1 MKVENAGKIEI
12 KEIGASPSY
21 KKTIRQLIENF
32 YDIQKLRVETYN
44 RIVSYVKENAQNI
57 KKALEDASHS
67 FCETHTAGASHK
79 KLETH
84 VGDASQGGIETH
96 RENANFNEKIR
107 PELLQAIRLLEDA
120 EKARGVKGMKKY
132 SEFVKKFILTRDSI
146 LLLTDDLKKHYNEI
160 ETFIWFFNTIYKTEK
175 ELKNFLD
182 SWSKNHPLRT
192 EFLNHVK
199 GIGPVLATGIIAWL
213 SEPILKAEK
222 PSSIWKY
229 SGLYPNSERK
239 RGEKLQY
246 NLKLKAFCWKLG
258 QSFIKFKCFGREL
271 YLKFKKETKEKHPDW
286 SKLHIHNYA
295 RRKMIKIFLACLW
308 DKWRSMN
315 GLPTTEPYPISILGH
330 QDIITWEKWMEK

>member
-1 MKVENAGKIEI
+1 MNSE
-12 KEIGASPSY
+12 SY

-32 YDIQKLRVETYN
+32 YDIQKIRIETYN

-57 KKALEDASHS
+57 KKALFDASHRG
-67 FCETHTAGASHK
+67 FETQMSSASHAGFETQVRDASHKDFENHLLDASHK
-79 KLETH
+79 KFETH
-84 VGDASQGGIETH
+84 YAH
-96 RENANFNEKIR
+96 ANFNEKIR
-107 PELLQAIRLLEDA
+107 PNLLQAIQLLEDA

-132 SEFVKKFILTRDSI
+132 SEFVKKFILTRNSI
-146 LLLTDDLKKHYNEI
+146 LLLTDDLKKYYNEI
-160 ETFIWFFNTIYKTEK
+160 ETFVWFFNTIYNTEN
-175 ELKNFLD
+175 ELKNRLD

-222 PSSIWKY
+222 SSSLWKY
-229 SGLYPNSERK
+229 CGLYPNSERK

-246 NLKLKAFCWKLG
+246 NLRLKAFCWKIG
-258 QSFIKFKCFGREL
+258 QSFIKFRCFGREL
-271 YLKFKKETKEKHPDW
+271 YLKFKKETEEKHPDW

-295 RRKMIKIFLACLW
+295 RRKMVKIFLACLW

-315 GLPTTEPYPISILGH
+315 GLPTTKPYPISILGH